1 MNKIFY
7 QAHVVEHEH
16 LVKKGMRRIMDIVC
30 DESVQHEIVHQALE
44 CFLHE
49 VHHIEMAPMY
59 YAGLNAVDKVQCA
72 CL

>member
-1 MNKIFY
+1 
-7 QAHVVEHEH
+7 
-16 LVKKGMRRIMDIVC
+16 MRRIMDIVC
-30 DESVQHEIVHQALE
+30 DEIVQHETMHQALE